1 MKKMIA
7 IAAAALMFAGAAS
20 AQNLGGLL
28 SGLGSALGSSDL
40 GNTVSKVIY
49 GFTGNLNAVDLPG
62 NWTYTGSAIKLGS
75 DDVLSNVAGAAASGT
90 IESKVNSYLE
100 KVGITAGSMQ
110 FTFNEDLTFSC
121 TVKGIPVSG
130 TWQTY
135 DDGNRVKLQFGKAM
149 KFLNLDGT
157 MMSTAGG
164 CQMLFNGKKFLA
176 FAKAIMNVVAKQSA
190 TASAISGLAGN
201 YNDMQI
207 GLTLRK
213 N

>member
-20 AQNLGGLL
+20 AQNLGSLL
-28 SGLGSALGSSDL
+28 GGLGSALGSSDL

-75 DDVLSNVAGAAASGT
+75 DNVLSTVAGAAASGT

-121 TVKGIPVSG
+121 TVKGIP
-130 TWQTY
+130 
-135 DDGNRVKLQFGKAM
+135 
-149 KFLNLDGT
+149 
-157 MMSTAGG
+157 
-164 CQMLFNGKKFLA
+164 
-176 FAKAIMNVVAKQSA
+176 
-190 TASAISGLAGN
+190 
-201 YNDMQI
+201 
-207 GLTLRK
+207 
-213 N
+213 

>member
-1 MKKMIA
+1 MKKMIV

-20 AQNLGGLL
+20 AQNLGSLL
-28 SGLGSALGSSDL
+28 GGLGSALGSSDL

-75 DDVLSNVAGAAASGT
+75 DNVLSNVAGAAASGT

-149 KFLNLDGT
+149 KFLNLDG
-157 MMSTAGG
+157 SLQNVASG

-207 GLTLRK
+207 GFTLRK

>member
-75 DDVLSNVAGAAASGT
+75 DDVLSNVAGAAASG
-90 IESKVNSYLE
+90 
-100 KVGITAGSMQ
+100 A
-110 FTFNEDLTFSC
+110 
-121 TVKGIPVSG
+121 
-130 TWQTY
+130 
-135 DDGNRVKLQFGKAM
+135 
-149 KFLNLDGT
+149 
-157 MMSTAGG
+157 
-164 CQMLFNGKKFLA
+164 
-176 FAKAIMNVVAKQSA
+176 SA
-190 TASAISGLAGN
+190 ADVAISGCMVVLHFGQRKEGMGASSVSVEPQFGQTCLT
-201 YNDMQI
+201 DI
-207 GLTLRK
+207 GMNREVSGDNEKQAPLFGGGSDQRDGQ
-213 N
+213 